1 MERSARE
8 EATAKNELK
17 ELLSEIHSERERLAV
32 AMEQCTRRIDEAARA
47 QDDSKE
53 AEQRERSARVESER
67 QWEEERGDLVE
78 HLRVARD
85 ESAQM
90 GRARETKDGELK
102 RVNVALETRER
113 DLAAARDDLRV
124 AQKELANK
132 EQELDEHYTVDM
144 ANAESRH
151 RTEVTTKDHRVRELE
166 AALAERDGDT
176 TRWEHKYVQ
185 LSEQTERIRT
195 EQRAE
200 IRRLGDRNDEL
211 ENKSQSLQHTMASS
225 STKSDVLMLE
235 NQKLRALSARAER
248 KCLAATQK
256 LDRLLEAEQR
266 GVKVKAELQ

>member
-1 MERSARE
+1 MFVIDYLCMCTRGYRAIVLIYFLHLLCLLPLPFLLLLLPLLLHHPPYTGMERSARE

-17 ELLSEIHSERERLAV
+17 ELLGEIHSERERLAV

-47 QDDSKE
+47 QDDSKS

-144 ANAESRH
+144 ANAETRH

-185 LSEQTERIRT
+185 LNEQTERIRT
-195 EQRAE
+195 EQ
-200 IRRLGDRNDEL
+200 
-211 ENKSQSLQHTMASS
+211 
-225 STKSDVLMLE
+225 V
-235 NQKLRALSARAER
+235 
-248 KCLAATQK
+248 CLLNISVYIQ
-256 LDRLLEAEQR
+256 
-266 GVKVKAELQ
+266 